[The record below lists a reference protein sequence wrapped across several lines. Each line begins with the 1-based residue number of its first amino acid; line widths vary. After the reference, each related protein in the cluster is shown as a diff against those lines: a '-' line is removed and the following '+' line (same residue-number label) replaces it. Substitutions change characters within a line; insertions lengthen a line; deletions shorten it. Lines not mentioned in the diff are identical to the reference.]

1 MKKTIIY
8 VLTELDG
15 RIRYVGKTC
24 KKLSRRLA
32 EHLRHARY
40 GRPSHKNYWILSVL
54 SKGYL
59 PKIQMIGEVEGDGC
73 KEERAWIAYGRAE
86 GWDLTNTTDG
96 GEGVCGY
103 KPTAEAIE
111 KARLKNTGRKW
122 SEQERNNH
130 KLCNIGHEVSL
141 TTRNKIAVANT
152 GKHPSEETLEKMKAR
167 TGGNAPMFGKHHS
180 EKTKGKMR
188 LSHFGRHP
196 SAETLQRMSVAQKN
210 VIHQPHSE
218 ASKQKMKIAQSNRKP
233 ITEATRQKMIASHLG
248 KKLTEE
254 CKSKLRLT
262 TAKYMSSPEVRQKY
276 KERATGNKFAL
287 GNKLLSETC
296 RQMSLSKK
304 GNQYAKGHRW
314 TEEEKKAIS
323 LFQKVRANLPEVRAK
338 SKARM
343 MGNKFASKQLKQV
356 VA

>member
-141 TTRNKIAVANT
+141 TTRNKIAVSNT
-152 GKHPSEETLEKMKAR
+152 GKHPSEETLKKMRAR
-167 TGGNAPMFGKHHS
+167 TGENAPMFGKHHS
-180 EKTKGKMR
+180 KKTKDEMSLIR
-188 LSHFGRHP
+188 LGWNP
-196 SAETLQRMSVAQKN
+196 SIATRQRMSIAQQKR
-210 VIHQPHSE
+210 IFKPHSE
-218 ASKQKMKIAQSNRKP
+218 ISKQKMRISARQRKP
-233 ITEATRQKMIASHLG
+233 ITEETRQRMIVSRLAYVEKQRL
-248 KKLTEE
+248 KL
-254 CKSKLRLT
+254 
-262 TAKYMSSPEVRQKY
+262 
-276 KERATGNKFAL
+276 
-287 GNKLLSETC
+287 
-296 RQMSLSKK
+296 
-304 GNQYAKGHRW
+304 
-314 TEEEKKAIS
+314 
-323 LFQKVRANLPEVRAK
+323 KVA
-338 SKARM
+338 
-343 MGNKFASKQLKQV
+343 
-356 VA
+356 